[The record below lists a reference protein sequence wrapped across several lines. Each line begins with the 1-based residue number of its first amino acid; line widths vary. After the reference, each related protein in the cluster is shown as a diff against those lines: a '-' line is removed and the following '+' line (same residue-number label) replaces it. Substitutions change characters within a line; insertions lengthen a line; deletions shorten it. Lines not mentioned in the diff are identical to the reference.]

1 MSERRTAANPNS
13 STHNLS
19 SQDEETRRSA
29 VAALAERPLSDTLDR
44 LLRAMGDE
52 SWRVRKEAVEIFL
65 ASPAAG
71 EYAGELFE
79 LLRSPDNAGLRNSS
93 VEALVRLGKEA
104 IPVLSAHAD
113 DKDCDVR
120 KFVVDILG
128 GIGEGSS
135 LPILIGALDDADPNV
150 RAAAAENLGRIG
162 HARAVQPL
170 LEALARPDLALRHTI
185 LEALAVTGGPVPAP
199 LVLPYLE
206 EGLLK
211 KAVYRC
217 LGSAGGADAVP
228 ALVAGLTEQARGVR
242 EAAVKAVMDIRERNP
257 QERTAAEID
266 GRLKGFRGTS
276 VVEGLLMLRE
286 NHDIRMQRSL
296 ITILG
301 AIGDERAVPP
311 ILRAC
316 VNESL
321 LPDCLHALRNLG
333 GDMEF
338 LLEEEFTRADEGEK
352 TTILR
357 ICGEMGERGALPLAR
372 KGMDDPAPQVREA
385 AVRAVGRTGLADLVH
400 EVAALLEDFDQD
412 VRTAALETLA
422 LLSESA
428 APLVAEIASSLAAGT
443 DPDRRRNAAYLCGVL
458 RDGERLA
465 LLMKDEDDLVRRT
478 AVQGMA
484 ALDSRDAVQH
494 LTLSLTDENPEVR
507 IAAATAL
514 GATGREDAL
523 EPLTLVT
530 RDEDPWVRCAALRSL
545 GRIGGSRALEAIEAT
560 LDGAFGL
567 VSLAALDAL
576 GRIGG
581 ERSMELTRRAATSGD
596 DEVVKAAV
604 SILAD
609 HGDPWLDEHLE
620 ELLRH
625 PHWDVRNTAVR
636 FLAARQGR
644 EAIPVLRR
652 VLESEVDDLVKG
664 RIVEILERLA

>member
-1 MSERRTAANPNS
+1 MSERRSADDPNS
-13 STHNLS
+13 STQGLS
-19 SQDEETRRSA
+19 SRDEETRRSA
-29 VAALAERPLSDTLDR
+29 VAALAARPLSETRD
-44 LLRAMGDE
+44 LLMRAMGDE

-65 ASPAAG
+65 ASPVAG
-71 EYAGELFE
+71 QYAEQLFE

-93 VEALVRLGKEA
+93 VEALVRLGKA
-104 IPVLSAHAD
+104 SIPVLSAHAD

-128 GIGEGSS
+128 GIGDVSS
-135 LPILIGALDDADPNV
+135 LPLLIAALDDADPNV
-150 RAAAAENLGRIG
+150 RAAAAENLGLIG
-162 HARAVQPL
+162 HVRAVQPL

-185 LEALAVTGGPVPAP
+185 LEALGRTGGPVPAP
-199 LVLPYLE
+199 IVIPFLK

-217 LGSAGGADAVP
+217 LGSAGGAEAVP
-228 ALVAGLTEQARGVR
+228 ALVAGLAEPAKGVR
-242 EAAVKAVMDIRERNP
+242 EAVVMAVMDIRDRNP
-257 QERTAAEID
+257 QERAAAEID
-266 GRLKGFRGTS
+266 ALLKGVQGTS
-276 VVEGLLMLRE
+276 VVDGLLTLRDTP
-286 NHDIRMQRSL
+286 DIRMQRAL

-301 AIGDERAVPP
+301 TIGDARAVSS

-333 GDMEF
+333 ADTESI
-338 LLEEEFTRADEGEK
+338 LEEEFSSADEGEK
-352 TTILR
+352 ATILR

-385 AVRAVGRTGLADLVH
+385 AVRAVGRMGLVDLVH

-412 VRTAALETLA
+412 VRTASLETLA
-422 LLSESA
+422 LLSGSA
-428 APLVAEIASSLAAGT
+428 APLVAEIAVSLAVGT
-443 DPDRRRNAAYLCGVL
+443 DPDKRRNAAFLCGVL
-458 RDGERLA
+458 RDEERLA

-484 ALDSRDAVQH
+484 ALASNDAVQH

-523 EPLTLVT
+523 EPLALVT

-545 GRIGGSRALEAIEAT
+545 GRIGGPRALEAIEAT
-560 LDGAFGL
+560 LEGAFGL
-567 VSLAALDAL
+567 VCLAALEAL

-581 ERSMELTRRAATSGD
+581 EKSLELTRRAASSGD
-596 DEVVKAAV
+596 DEVVKAAI

-609 HGDPWLDEHLE
+609 HGDPWLDDHLE
-620 ELLRH
+620 DLLRH

-636 FLAARQGR
+636 FLAVRQGR

-652 VLESEVDDLVKG
+652 ALEREGDALVKG
-664 RIVEILERLA
+664 RIVEILERLT